1 MLYPAEL
8 VAAGD
13 FCQAQKGALLDK
25 IHTLLLFSSR
35 SAAGTI
41 CEGGHKILMT
51 L

>member
-13 FCQAQKGALLDK
+13 FCQAQKSALLDK

-35 SAAGTI
+35 STAGTI
-41 CEGGHKILMT
+41 CEGDHKILMT

>member
-13 FCQAQKGALLDK
+13 FCRAKRCSLDK

-35 SAAGTI
+35 STAGTI